1 MAAILSTEGPK
12 TLLLPFD
19 ALLYIQLVA
28 WSTKP
33 LTYMA
38 AALKTSILAA
48 SPFQFL
54 WRHKAFVKLRPV
66 HSGKLVF
73 SHFRKVIKIK
83 ITAKIM
89 PRDAFVLKGKY
100 GITRNAPEKFRETS
114 FRAFLHFSPG
124 LKGRVTS
131 QLNGTPIDH
140 VTVVCLVAWP
150 LNESEAGDD
159 LEICIWKA
167 VRFLSKQGQ
176 LQPHFHS
183 KARQLSTQL

>member
-1 MAAILSTEGPK
+1 MAAILSKEGPK

-66 HSGKLVF
+66 HSVKLVF
-73 SHFRKVIKIK
+73 SYVRKVIKIK

-89 PRDAFVLKGKY
+89 PRDAFVLKEKY

-131 QLNGTPIDH
+131 QLKPIDH

-150 LNESEAGDD
+150 LNESEAGGWR
-159 LEICIWKA
+159 LEMTLKFA
-167 VRFLSKQGQ
+167 YEKQWGFYQ
-176 LQPHFHS
+176 NKVNSSLTFIQRPGN
-183 KARQLSTQL
+183 